1 MNLAS
6 KLFKGDR
13 EIWIIFMLL
22 CMISVVEVFSATSTL
37 AYKSTTYWDPIMRH
51 ATFLVIGTVVV
62 MFMHNLPYRIY
73 SLATL
78 FVPISVVL
86 LILTFFIGKDIN
98 GERRWLEIAGVTFQP
113 SEVAKL
119 ALIGYTAFIMS
130 KRNWF
135 TDRQMFW
142 WIQGATL
149 LVCGLI
155 MVTNGSTAILLFG
168 VIQMMAFFGQVSLVR
183 LLKFWSV
190 LIAAGALMIAVLY
203 YAPEGVMKYL
213 PDRAYTWKERIER
226 FFSPETPVTMEEGKA
241 VSIDDEYYQ
250 ETHAKIAIA
259 RGGLLGQFPGHGQ
272 QRDFLPQA
280 YSDFIYAIIIEE
292 MGILGGAAVLFLYIF
307 LLVRV
312 GMIARRCDKLFPKFL
327 VLGCGL
333 LLVVQALTNMAVA
346 VGLIPV
352 TGQPLPLIS
361 RGGTSTVISCAYIGI
376 ILSVSRFGAHIGEE
390 EEKEASEE
398 NPTGIE
404 PEADWHPSENGLASV
419 ENGSAAVENSSAT
432 VENGSGAVEKPLEA
446 AVEWN
451 KDTNE
456 NKPI

>member
-13 EIWIIFMLL
+13 VIWIIFMFL
-22 CMISVVEVFSATSTL
+22 CLISVVEVFSATSTL
-37 AYKSTTYWDPIMRH
+37 AYKSATHWVPIMRH
-51 ATFLVIGTVVV
+51 ATFLVAGAMVVVV
-62 MFMHNLPYRIY
+62 MHNFPCRFY
-73 SLATL
+73 SLTTL
-78 FVPISVVL
+78 FVPVSVVL
-86 LILTFFIGKDIN
+86 LALTFFIGVEIN
-98 GERRWLEIAGVTFQP
+98 GEKRWLEIAGITFQP
-113 SEVAKL
+113 SEIAKL

-142 WIQGATL
+142 WIEGAAM

-155 MVTNGSTAILLFG
+155 VATNGSTALLLFG
-168 VIQMMAFFGQVSLVR
+168 VIQLMAFVGQLSFAR
-183 LLKFWSV
+183 LAKFWGV
-190 LIAAGALMIAVLY
+190 LIAAGTLMIVLLY
-203 YAPEGVMKYL
+203 FAPERVMNYL
-213 PDRAYTWKERIER
+213 PERVHTWKERIER
-226 FFSPETPVTMEEGKA
+226 FVNKESVVVAEKGKA

-259 RGGLLGQFPGHGQ
+259 RGGIWGQFPGHGQ

-292 MGILGGAAVLFLYIF
+292 MGIVGGIFVLFLYIA

-333 LLVVQALTNMAVA
+333 MVTIQALINMAVA

-361 RGGTSTVISCAYIGI
+361 RGGTSTVINCAYIGI
-376 ILSVSRFGAHIGEE
+376 ILSISRFGAHIGEE
-390 EEKEASEE
+390 EPVKEQAPVE
-398 NPTGIE
+398 NPDGNE
-404 PEADWHPSENGLASV
+404 PELEQVQLKNGT
-419 ENGSAAVENSSAT
+419 GT
-432 VENGSGAVEKPLEA
+432 VENMLTAIDKPLDA
-446 AVEWN
+446 VVEWD
-451 KDTNE
+451 KETNE
-456 NKPI
+456 NEQI

>member
-37 AYKSTTYWDPIMRH
+37 AYKSTTYWEPIMRH

-142 WIQGATL
+142 WIQGVTL

-168 VIQMMAFFGQVSLVR
+168 VVQMMAFFGQVSLVR

-280 YSDFIYAIIIEE
+280 YSD
-292 MGILGGAAVLFLYIF
+292 
-307 LLVRV
+307 
-312 GMIARRCDKLFPKFL
+312 
-327 VLGCGL
+327 
-333 LLVVQALTNMAVA
+333 
-346 VGLIPV
+346 
-352 TGQPLPLIS
+352 
-361 RGGTSTVISCAYIGI
+361 
-376 ILSVSRFGAHIGEE
+376 
-390 EEKEASEE
+390 
-398 NPTGIE
+398 
-404 PEADWHPSENGLASV
+404 
-419 ENGSAAVENSSAT
+419 
-432 VENGSGAVEKPLEA
+432 
-446 AVEWN
+446 
-451 KDTNE
+451 
-456 NKPI
+456 